1 MDQLDNLTVSLDMP
15 SYGLV
20 LLAEQSTY
28 PLSTDAGQNLTV
40 SVAGSITGNVSFKY
54 VGDGKDMEV
63 FSDYILDV
71 PFSHTLE
78 NSTSIFPV

>member
-1 MDQLDNLTVSLDMP
+1 MDQLDNLIVSLDVP
-15 SYGLV
+15 SFGLV

-28 PLSTDAGQNLTV
+28 PLSVDPGQNLTV

-54 VGDGKDMEV
+54 VGDGDDMEV

-71 PFSHTLE
+71 PFSDTLE
-78 NSTSIFPV
+78 GSTSIFPV